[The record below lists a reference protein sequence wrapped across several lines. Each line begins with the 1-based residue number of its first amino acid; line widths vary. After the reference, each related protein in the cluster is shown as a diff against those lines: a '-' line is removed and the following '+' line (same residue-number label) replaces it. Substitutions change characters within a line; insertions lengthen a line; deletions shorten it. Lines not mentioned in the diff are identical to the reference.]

1 MIKPGRGDMLRAD
14 VEALVNTVNCVGV
27 MGRGVALQFKKAYP
41 ANFAVYEKA
50 CERGDMKPGRVLV
63 FETGQ
68 LTNPKYIINFP
79 TKRHWRG
86 DSRLD
91 DVEAGLADLVAQVRA
106 RGIRS
111 IAIPPLGCGLGGLDW
126 SEVRPRIINAF
137 AELPEVQVVLFA
149 PGGSPSEHGRSVVTP
164 AMSPGRAVL
173 VGLMNRYLAGLAE
186 PWVTLLE
193 VHKLMYFAQES
204 GEPLRLKYVKATY
217 GPYAENLRHVLSQV
231 EGHLITGYSDG
242 GDDPSKHLE
251 LVPGAVPDALAFLK
265 NHPETVARFERVAD
279 LVEGFETPFG
289 IELLASVHWV
299 VAKEGARSP
308 DEVVAAVHEWNERK
322 LQFTPPQ
329 IRMALGVLQEKEW
342 LA

>member
-1 MIKPGRGDMLRAD
+1 MIEFGRGDMLRTDA
-14 VEALVNTVNCVGV
+14 EALVNTVNCVGV

-41 ANFAVYEKA
+41 ANFAVYRKV
-50 CERGDMKPGRVLV
+50 CERKEMKPGRMLV

-79 TKRHWRG
+79 TKRHWREN
-86 DSRLD
+86 SRLED
-91 DVEAGLADLVAQVRA
+91 IESGLADLVSQVRKY
-106 RGIRS
+106 RIHS
-111 IAIPPLGCGLGGLDW
+111 IAVPPLGCGLGGLDW
-126 SEVRPRIINAF
+126 SDVRTRIIKAF
-137 AELPEVQVVLFA
+137 AELPEVRIVLFV
-149 PGGSPSEHGRSVVTP
+149 PGGSPSEQFRSATVPT
-164 AMSPGRAVL
+164 MTPGRAVL

-217 GPYAENLRHVLSQV
+217 GPYAENLRHVLSQI
-231 EGHLITGYSDG
+231 EGHLTVGYADG
-242 GDDPSKHLE
+242 GDDPDKHLE
-251 LVPGAVPDALAFLK
+251 IVSGVVPDALAFLK

-289 IELLASVHWV
+289 MELLASVHWV
-299 VAKEGARSP
+299 AAKEGPRSP
-308 DEVVAAVHEWNERK
+308 DAVVAAVHGWNERK

-329 IRMALGVLQEKEW
+329 IQMALGMLKEKGW